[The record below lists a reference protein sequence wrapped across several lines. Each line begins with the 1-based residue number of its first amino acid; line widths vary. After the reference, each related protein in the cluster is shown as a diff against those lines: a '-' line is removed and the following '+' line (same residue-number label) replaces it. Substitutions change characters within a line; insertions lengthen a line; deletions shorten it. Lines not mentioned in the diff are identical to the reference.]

1 MPNVQDLSHQL
12 VRNSLLE
19 HGFSSDINFE
29 YNLPA
34 AVLVEK
40 ALAQKEGE
48 LSSEGALIV
57 DTTPYTGRSPKD
69 KYIVEYED
77 PDLWLA
83 SGTEWMARDKFEVL
97 KAKMLAHLGKQ
108 HLFVRDVKAGAD
120 PENLAKV
127 RVISNLAWHSLA
139 ASNLFI
145 KNENQPW
152 ENFDFQVIVDTDFE
166 AEPDVDGTRSP
177 AFIIL
182 DFKTKVVLIGKTRY
196 SGEIKKSVFTFMN
209 YRLPKNGVLPLHCS
223 ANIGASGDVALFF
236 GLSGTG
242 KTTLSSD
249 PDRALIGDDEHGW
262 SDNGVFNFEGGCFA
276 KTIRL
281 NPKYEPLVWSAIN
294 RFGCLIE
301 NVPMDADRIPDFN
314 SDEKTENTRA
324 AYPLAFIPNFVP
336 SGQGGHPNHIF
347 FLTADAFGVLPP
359 LSKLSTDQAM
369 YYFLS
374 GYTSKLA
381 GTERGLGDK
390 PETTFSTCFGAPFL
404 PLQPAIYADLLAHQ
418 LKKFGTQVWLLNT
431 GWSGGAFGV
440 GKRMALPLTRRM
452 ISAVLGNELE
462 SVSTHR
468 HTIFNLE
475 IPDCIGGVPAEVLD
489 PDKTWSDKETYE
501 RDARMLAAKFVENFK
516 KYQTTVPETV
526 TQSGPAPIS
535 GG

>member
-1 MPNVQDLSHQL
+1 MPNTQELSQQI
-12 VRNSLLE
+12 VRSSLLE
-19 HGFSSDINFE
+19 QGFSSDFE
-29 YNLPA
+29 FDYNLPP

-40 ALAQKEGE
+40 ALALNEGE
-48 LSSEGALIV
+48 LSSSGALIV

-69 KYIVEYED
+69 KYIVEHED

-83 SGTEWMARDKFEVL
+83 SGTEWMARGKFEGL
-97 KAKMLAHLGKQ
+97 KAKMLAHLSKQ
-108 HLFVRDVKAGAD
+108 PLFVRDVKAGAD

-139 ASNLFI
+139 AANLFI
-145 KNENQPW
+145 KNEGEPW
-152 ENFDFQVIVDTDFE
+152 EKVDFQVIVDTEFE
-166 AEPDVDGTRSP
+166 ADPSVDGTRSP

-182 DFKTKVVLIGKTRY
+182 DFKTNVVLIGKTRY

-209 YRLPKNGVLPLHCS
+209 YRLPKKGVLPLHCS
-223 ANIGASGDVALFF
+223 ANIGTSGDVALFF

-262 SDNGVFNFEGGCFA
+262 SGKGVFNFEGGCFA

-301 NVPMDADRIPDFN
+301 NVPMDADRVPDFN
-314 SDEKTENTRA
+314 SDAKTENTRA

-359 LSKLSTDQAM
+359 LSKLNTDQAM

-404 PLQPAIYADLLAHQ
+404 PLQPAIYAELLARQ
-418 LKKFGTQVWLLNT
+418 LKTFGTQVWLLNT
-431 GWSGGAFGV
+431 GWSGGAYGI
-440 GKRMALPLTRRM
+440 GTRMALPLTRRM
-452 ISAVLGNELE
+452 ISAVLGNEL
-462 SVSTHR
+462 SNMPTHI
-468 HTIFNLE
+468 HPIFNLQ
-475 IPDCIGGVPAEVLD
+475 IPDRVDGVPSEVLD
-489 PDKTWSDKETYE
+489 PEKTWSDKDAYDME
-501 RDARMLAAKFVENFK
+501 ARMLAAKFVENFK
-516 KYQTTVPETV
+516 KYEKTVSEAV
-526 TQSGPAPIS
+526 TKSGPAPVS
-535 GG
+535 GD

>member
-1 MPNVQDLSHQL
+1 MSDTQDYSHQM
-12 VRNSLLE
+12 VSRSLRDL
-19 HGFSSDINFE
+19 GFGPELDFE

-34 AVLVEK
+34 ATLIEEAVN
-40 ALAQKEGE
+40 QNEGQ
-48 LSSEGALIV
+48 LSSEGAFIV

-69 KYIVEYED
+69 KYIVEDDD

-83 SGTEWMARDKFEVL
+83 SGTEWMPREKFEAL
-97 KAKMLAHLGKQ
+97 KAKMLSHLGKQ
-108 HLFVRDVKAGAD
+108 HLFVRDMKAGAD
-120 PENLAKV
+120 PENLAKI
-127 RVISNLAWHSLA
+127 RIITNLAWHSLA

-145 KNENQPW
+145 RNTGEAWDKL
-152 ENFDFQVIVDTDFE
+152 DFQVIVDSNFE
-166 AEPDVDGTRSP
+166 ADPTVDGTRSP

-182 DFKTKVVLIGKTRY
+182 DFKTKVVLVAKTRY

-223 ANIGASGDVALFF
+223 ANIGHADDVALFF

-262 SDNGVFNFEGGCFA
+262 SSKGVFNFEGGCFA

-281 NPKYEPLVWSAIN
+281 NPKYEPLVWAAIN

-301 NVPMDADRIPDFN
+301 NVPMNPDRVPDFD
-314 SDEKTENTRA
+314 SDIKTENTRA
-324 AYPLAFIPNFVP
+324 AYPLSFIPNFVP
-336 SGQGGHPNHIF
+336 SGQGGHPHHIF

-359 LSKLSTDQAM
+359 LSKLSTDQAL

-404 PLQPAIYADLLAHQ
+404 PLRPAIYAQLLAQQ
-418 LKKFGTQVWLLNT
+418 LERYGTKVWLLNT
-431 GWSGGAFGV
+431 GWSGGAYGI

-462 SVSTHR
+462 ATPTHM
-468 HTIFNLE
+468 HPIFRLE
-475 IPDCIGGVPAEVLD
+475 IPDTIEGVPTDVLD
-489 PDKTWSDKETYE
+489 PEKTWSDQEAYE
-501 RDARMLAAKFVENFK
+501 KDARALAAKFVENFK
-516 KYQTTVPETV
+516 KYEDSVPSSV
-526 TQSGPAPIS
+526 TQSGPALD
-535 GG
+535 

>member
-1 MPNVQDLSHQL
+1 MSGNQDYSHQIISS
-12 VRNSLLE
+12 SLQEL
-19 HGFSSDINFE
+19 GFDPNPEFD

-34 AVLVEK
+34 AALVEK
-40 ALAQKEGE
+40 AIIQNEGE
-48 LSSEGALIV
+48 LSGEGALIV

-69 KYIVEYED
+69 KYIVADDD

-83 SGTEWMARDKFEVL
+83 SGTEWMSRDKYEAL
-97 KAKMLAHLGKQ
+97 KAKMLSHLSKQ

-127 RVISNLAWHSLA
+127 RIITNLAWHNLA

-145 KNENQPW
+145 KSEEGPW
-152 ENFDFQVIVDTDFE
+152 ENLDFQVIVDSNFE
-166 AEPDVDGTRSP
+166 ADPTIDGTRSP
-177 AFIIL
+177 AFILL
-182 DFKTKVVLIGKTRY
+182 DFKTKVVLIAKTRY

-209 YRLPKNGVLPLHCS
+209 YRLPKKGVLPLHCS
-223 ANIGASGDVALFF
+223 ANIGNSGDVALFF

-262 SDNGVFNFEGGCFA
+262 SDKGVFNFEGGCFA

-301 NVPMDADRIPDFN
+301 NVPMDADRNPDFD
-314 SDEKTENTRA
+314 SDIKTENTRA
-324 AYPLAFIPNFVP
+324 AYPLRFIPNFVP
-336 SGQGGHPNHIF
+336 SGQGGHPKDIF

-359 LSKLSTDQAM
+359 LSKLSKDQAL

-404 PLQPAIYADLLAHQ
+404 PLKPAIYAQLLARQ
-418 LKKFGTQVWLLNT
+418 LENYGTKVWLLNT
-431 GWSGGAFGV
+431 GWSGGAFGI

-452 ISAVLGNELE
+452 ISAVLGGEI
-462 SVSTHR
+462 VDTPTHL
-468 HTIFNLE
+468 HPIFKLE
-475 IPDCIGGVPAEVLD
+475 IPDAIKGVPVEVLD
-489 PDKTWSDKETYE
+489 PEKTWSDADAYE
-501 RDARMLAAKFVENFK
+501 RDARLLAAKFVENFK
-516 KYQTTVPETV
+516 KYEKTVPDSV
-526 TQSGPAPIS
+526 TQSGPS
-535 GG
+535 VD